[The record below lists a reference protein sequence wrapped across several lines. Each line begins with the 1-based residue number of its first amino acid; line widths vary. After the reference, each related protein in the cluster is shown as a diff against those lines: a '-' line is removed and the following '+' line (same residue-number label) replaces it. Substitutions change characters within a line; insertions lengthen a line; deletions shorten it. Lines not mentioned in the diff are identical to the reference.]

1 MATSALQN
9 IEWNRNSVDFFP
21 VAGITSDDFLSPEK
35 QSDLF
40 RRTIE
45 DVAVR
50 PGGWAEF
57 PENQTAL
64 WASSGNSLL
73 TAIAPVQYT
82 PVAAILKLAK
92 DWKKEG
98 EMGYI
103 LARLQGSRE
112 IRHGERIVRRIRAL
126 RQMVRDDENE
136 DSDIS
141 SDSLRSFFE
150 FLILHPDLNYPDISL
165 TPDGD
170 IYARW
175 KGRDR
180 SLFSVHFLPQSRV
193 RYVVFTPDR
202 KRPDLMDRVSGTSSV
217 DTVLETAD
225 RAYGVIGRLRE

>member
-9 IEWNRNSVDFFP
+9 IERNRKSVDFSP
-21 VAGITSDDFLSPEK
+21 VAGITSDDFLSPKK

-45 DVAVR
+45 DVAIGQGR
-50 PGGWAEF
+50 WARF

-64 WASSGNSLL
+64 WATFGNSLL
-73 TAIAPVQYT
+73 TTIAPVQNT
-82 PVAAILKLAK
+82 PVAAILKLAE

-103 LARLQGSRE
+103 LARLQDSRE

-136 DSDIS
+136 DGDIS
-141 SDSLRSFFE
+141 SESLRSFFE
-150 FLILHPDLNYPDISL
+150 FLSLHPELNYPDISL

-193 RYVVFTPDR
+193 RYVVFSQDR
-202 KRPDLMDRVSGTSSV
+202 KRPDLIDRISGTSSV

-225 RAYGVIGRLRE
+225 RAYGVIGWLRE

>member
-9 IEWNRNSVDFFP
+9 IERIDKTGNFSP
-21 VAGITSDDFLSPEK
+21 AAGITIDNFLSPER

-45 DVAVR
+45 DVAVGQ
-50 PGGWAEF
+50 GGWARF
-57 PENQTAL
+57 SENQTTL
-64 WASSGNSLL
+64 WATFGNSLL
-73 TAIAPVQYT
+73 TTIEPAQCTPIASVF
-82 PVAAILKLAK
+82 KLTEN
-92 DWKKEG
+92 WKKEG
-98 EMGYI
+98 AMGY
-103 LARLQGSRE
+103 LLTRLQDSRE
-112 IRHGERIVRRIRAL
+112 IMHRKRIVQRIRAL

-136 DSDIS
+136 DGDIS

-150 FLILHPDLNYPDISL
+150 FLNLHPELNYPDISL

-202 KRPDLMDRVSGTSSV
+202 KRSDLIDRISGTSSV

-225 RAYGVIGRLRE
+225 RAYGVTGWVRE